1 MGERKLCYGCM
12 ERTEFSGGV
21 CPNCG
26 YYDNAPSDPS
36 FIIPGTKLNNR
47 YIVGVTLSVNGEG
60 ITYLAYDQSI
70 SAGIYATKSVQ
81 SCQRFTC
88 DQRDSGTARTI

>member
-1 MGERKLCYGCM
+1 MLWLHGTHRIFWRSLPQLWIL
-12 ERTEFSGGV
+12 RQRSG
-21 CPNCG
+21 
-26 YYDNAPSDPS
+26 DPS

-70 SAGIYATKSVQ
+70 GCKVYLRNICHQTCAIVSAVHPRSA
-81 SCQRFTC
+81 
-88 DQRDSGTARTI
+88 

>member
-60 ITYLAYDQSI
+60 ITNPLAVKYICGNICHQI
-70 SAGIYATKSVQ
+70 CAIVSAVHL
-81 SCQRFTC
+81 
-88 DQRDSGTARTI
+88 

>member
-47 YIVGVTLSVNGEG
+47 YIVGVTLSTEKVSLILHMTNP
-60 ITYLAYDQSI
+60 LAVKYICGNICHQTCAI
-70 SAGIYATKSVQ
+70 VSAVHL
-81 SCQRFTC
+81 
-88 DQRDSGTARTI
+88 